1 MEELQMS
8 IFNISSLLVNATAS
22 VELNFSSY
30 KHFEYYGHLKRQEKQ
45 RILNMTSWRYKFHL
59 RVLVISCQHE
69 KIKSVSPC
77 KFWVMQCPVY
87 YIEID
92 KIANDGDIFTKK
104 IRIISSPVDSED
116 IIFIFTC
123 DSDGDKY
130 KTATGERNK
139 AKCQNQTPIATAT
152 TTAIAIAIAI
162 EISYFISRFHF
173 CTYFSH
179 LRC

>member
-1 MEELQMS
+1 
-8 IFNISSLLVNATAS
+8 
-22 VELNFSSY
+22 
-30 KHFEYYGHLKRQEKQ
+30 
-45 RILNMTSWRYKFHL
+45 MTSWRYKFQL

-69 KIKSVSPC
+69 KIKSVSSC